1 MVNFFKVLSV
11 FVTVVAVA
19 LMGIAIST
27 FTVAPDLRAE
37 MNTPAMQNYTFEQSS
52 GEDPKWTVTRR
63 FSTNPADPDER
74 GSLETVSSG
83 IEAVNKAHQDLRQ
96 QLGTKTTAYT
106 DDTAKQVADADRY
119 KASQAQDVAALNAR
133 IQELTAQ
140 STTIADAV
148 QMKSQQLQALSVQSK
163 AIRDETAAR
172 RTDVLR
178 LRHELEE
185 LRTDLFRLTAIRRD
199 LTDRLLRVEIE
210 NQELSDRKAQLTGA
224 SAGSP

>member
-1 MVNFFKVLSV
+1 MCS
-11 FVTVVAVA
+11 
-19 LMGIAIST
+19 S
-27 FTVAPDLRAE
+27 DL
-37 MNTPAMQNYTFEQSS
+37 
-52 GEDPKWTVTRR
+52 
-63 FSTNPADPDER
+63 
-74 GSLETVSSG
+74 
-83 IEAVNKAHQDLRQ
+83 
-96 QLGTKTTAYT
+96 
-106 DDTAKQVADADRY
+106 
-119 KASQAQDVAALNAR
+119 SQAQDAAALNAR

-140 STTIADAV
+140 STTISDAV

-210 NQELSDRKAQLTGA
+210 NQELSDRKAQLTGG